1 MKKFSFFLI
10 SFIIL
15 FSLLTFSAEVLS
27 GVFLTLAY
35 TPDIDEAWNMSAVFP
50 WQTEIYSNGSPFLLI
65 LAVAL
70 LSASLS
76 YFLAQKF
83 AKRMDRNVK

>member
-35 TPDIDEAWNMSAVFP
+35 TPDIDEAWNMSAVIP
-50 WQTEIYSNGSPFLLI
+50 WQRRYIQTAAHFYL
-65 LAVAL
+65 
-70 LSASLS
+70 
-76 YFLAQKF
+76 YWQ
-83 AKRMDRNVK
+83 